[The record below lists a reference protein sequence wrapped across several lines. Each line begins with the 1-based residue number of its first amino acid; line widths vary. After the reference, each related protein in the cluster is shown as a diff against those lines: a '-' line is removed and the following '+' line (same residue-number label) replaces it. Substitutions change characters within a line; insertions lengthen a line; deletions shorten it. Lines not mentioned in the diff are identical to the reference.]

1 MAISDIIVKGFNKV
15 VPYIVTKGFGN
26 FVEST
31 EASDS
36 GWIATRRTRTW
47 IAKPRNSE
55 TRK

>member
-1 MAISDIIVKGFNKV
+1 MAVSDIIVKGFNKV
-15 VPYIVTKGFGN
+15 VPYSVTKGFGN

-36 GWIATRRTRTW
+36 GWIAARRTRTW
-47 IAKPRNSE
+47 VAKPRNSE

>member
-1 MAISDIIVKGFNKV
+1 MAVSDIIVKGFNKV

-36 GWIATRRTRTW
+36 GWIATMRTRTW
-47 IAKPRNSE
+47 VAKPRNSE